1 MPLLPASHNYNY
13 CRLLSSSSS
22 SSSSSSLRVHY
33 LTIIIIKFSTCKLYT
48 KTCFKT
54 KTDARL
60 SFGSQNLSKD
70 VPEEEI
76 KYPTNTQSKNRSP
89 DVLPGMFFG
98 CYCCFCFRFVL
109 FQLLLLLLP
118 IMSSI
123 HDVFMGGSV
132 VEQML
137 RWTCEFKSRPDR

>member
-1 MPLLPASHNYNY
+1 MPLLPASHNFNY
-13 CRLLSSSSS
+13 CRLLSSS

-33 LTIIIIKFSTCKLYT
+33 LTIIIIKFSTSKLYT
-48 KTCFKT
+48 KTCSKT

-76 KYPTNTQSKNRSP
+76 TYPTNTQRKNRSP

-98 CYCCFCFRFVL
+98 CYCFRFVSFCFVSIVVASSSNNEQHSRRL
-109 FQLLLLLLP
+109 HGRQHGRADAQP
-118 IMSSI
+118 IP
-123 HDVFMGGSV
+123 
-132 VEQML
+132 EL
-137 RWTCEFKSRPDR
+137 

>member
-1 MPLLPASHNYNY
+1 MPLLPASHNFNY
-13 CRLLSSSSS
+13 CRLLSSSS

-33 LTIIIIKFSTCKLYT
+33 LTIIIIKLSTCKLYT
-48 KTCFKT
+48 KTCSKT

-123 HDVFMGGSV
+123 HDVFTGGSV

>member
-13 CRLLSSSSS
+13 CRLLSSSS

-48 KTCFKT
+48 KTCSKT

-70 VPEEEI
+70 VPGEEI

-123 HDVFMGGSV
+123 HNVFTGGSV

>member
-1 MPLLPASHNYNY
+1 M
-13 CRLLSSSSS
+13 
-22 SSSSSSLRVHY
+22 
-33 LTIIIIKFSTCKLYT
+33 
-48 KTCFKT
+48 CFKT

-123 HDVFMGGSV
+123 HNVFTGGSV

>member
-1 MPLLPASHNYNY
+1 MISILPLPLLPASHNYNY
-13 CRLLSSSSS
+13 CRLLS

-123 HDVFMGGSV
+123 HDVFTGGSV
-132 VEQML
+132 V
-137 RWTCEFKSRPDR
+137 

>member
-22 SSSSSSLRVHY
+22 SSSSLRVRY
-33 LTIIIIKFSTCKLYT
+33 LTIIIIIKFSTCKLYT

-118 IMSSI
+118 IMSGI
-123 HDVFMGGSV
+123 HDVFTGGSV